1 MNPSIA
7 ADIATVQSISA
18 VPSIL
23 QVVAEMTGLRFVCV
37 ARVTEDSWTSCAV
50 LDKIDFGMNP
60 GDELDV
66 DTTFCKEVRSSNTAI
81 IIDHVSE
88 SAQYRDHHTPKI
100 YGFESYFSIPLY
112 RTDGEYF
119 GTLCGLD
126 PKSANLSEEKT
137 VATMT
142 LFAELIS
149 RQLDAEKRLNDSQTA
164 LLNERETAE
173 LREQFIAV
181 LGHDLRTPLASIISG
196 ADLLSKKS
204 LDQSIE
210 PVVNR
215 ILRSGQRISKLVDD
229 VLDFAR
235 GRMGGGVPLKLERV
249 DDLGSDLRHLID
261 ELQSAYPHQE
271 IRFDLAIND
280 EIVCDRERIAQLFSN
295 LLTNALVHGSPDQAI
310 DVHASTHDGIFEL
323 SVINGGPMTAPDKML
338 RLFQPYWR
346 GTARNPSAGLGL
358 GLYIATEIAHSHGGK
373 LSATSENEVIKFT
386 FVMPLATKFSVTVLN

>member
-37 ARVTEDSWTSCAV
+37 ARVTEDEWISCAV
-50 LDKIDFGMNP
+50 LDKINFGMQP
-60 GDELDV
+60 GDELDIN
-66 DTTFCKEVRSSNTAI
+66 TTFCKEVRSSNTAI
-81 IIDHVSE
+81 IIDNVSKSE
-88 SAQYRDHHTPKI
+88 KYRDHHTPKI

-126 PKSANLSEEKT
+126 PLPFNLSEEKT

-149 RQLDAEKRLNDSQTA
+149 RQLDAEKRLHDSQTA

-210 PVVNR
+210 PVVSR
-215 ILRSGQRISKLVDD
+215 ILRSGRRISKLVDD

-235 GRMGGGVPLKLERV
+235 GRMGGGVPLKLEKI
-249 DDLGSDLRHLID
+249 DDLESDLKHLID
-261 ELQSAYPHQE
+261 ELQSAHPKQE
-271 IRFDLAIND
+271 IRFDLTIND
-280 EIVCDRERIAQLFSN
+280 EIVCDGDRIGQLFSN
-295 LLTNALVHGSPDQAI
+295 LLTNALVHGSTQRPI
-310 DVHASTHDGIFEL
+310 EVHASTRDGVFEL
-323 SVINGGPMTAPDKML
+323 SVINGGPLIPADKMS

-346 GTARNPSAGLGL
+346 GTAHNPSAGLGL
-358 GLYIATEIAHSHGGK
+358 GLYIAAEIAHSHGGT
-373 LSATSENEVIKFT
+373 LSATSENGEIKFT
-386 FVMPLATKFSVTVLN
+386 FVMPLVTNFSSNKLH

>member
-37 ARVTEDSWTSCAV
+37 ARVTEDEWISCAV
-50 LDKIDFGMNP
+50 LDKINFGMQP
-60 GDELDV
+60 GDQLDI

-81 IIDHVSE
+81 IIDNVSE
-88 SAQYRDHHTPKI
+88 SEKYRDHHTPKI

-119 GTLCGLD
+119 GTICGLD
-126 PKSANLSEEKT
+126 PLPSNLSEEKT

-149 RQLDAEKRLNDSQTA
+149 RQLDAEKRLHDSQTA

-204 LDQSIE
+204 LDQSVE

-215 ILRSGQRISKLVDD
+215 ILRSGHRIAKLVDD

-235 GRMGGGVPLKLERV
+235 GRMGGGVPLKLEKIN
-249 DDLGSDLRHLID
+249 DLDSDLKHLID
-261 ELQSAYPHQE
+261 ELQSAHPKQE

-280 EIVCDRERIAQLFSN
+280 EIVCDRDRIGQLFSN
-295 LLTNALVHGSPDQAI
+295 LVTNALVHGSPERAI
-310 DVHASTHDGIFEL
+310 EVHASTHNDIFEL
-323 SVINGGPMTAPDKML
+323 KVINGGPTIPADKMS

-346 GTARNPSAGLGL
+346 GTARNPTAGLGL
-358 GLYIATEIAHSHGGK
+358 GLYIAAEIAHSHGGK
-373 LSATSENEVIKFT
+373 LSAASENGEIKFT
-386 FVMPLATKFSVTVLN
+386 FVMPLPTDSAINNHR